1 MNETAPV
8 THSGSRLSFAVF
20 VELPSHSGQRV
31 VCKTTVQVFC
41 TAPLNPSLFD
51 HEQLLLL
58 ALERVRFQKSL
69 PPVFN
74 PNDPREKIKAIRA
87 EFAAKAEVHRAAAQP
102 RGPACGDT
110 ACAAGGHFST
120 VPDGNNGDNL
130 THLTGKAVL

>member
-58 ALERVRFQKSL
+58 ALERVRFQKSQ
-69 PPVFN
+69 PPGFN
-74 PNDPREKIKAIRA
+74 PNDPREKLKALRA
-87 EFAAKAEVHRAAAQP
+87 EFAAKAERAPAAAQTT
-102 RGPACGDT
+102 GPVFGDE
-110 ACAAGGHFST
+110 S
-120 VPDGNNGDNL
+120 
-130 THLTGKAVL
+130 